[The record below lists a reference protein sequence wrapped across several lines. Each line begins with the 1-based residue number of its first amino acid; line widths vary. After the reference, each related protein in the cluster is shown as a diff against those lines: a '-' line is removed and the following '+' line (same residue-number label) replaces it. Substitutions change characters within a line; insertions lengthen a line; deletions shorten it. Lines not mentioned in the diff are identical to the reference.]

1 MTPTAVILLLVAAV
15 SHAAW
20 NVLGK
25 RHHPTAG
32 FFMVSLTVGALWLVP
47 ASARY
52 WHAVP
57 RLPLEVWGLLALT
70 AACQAFYFISLAG
83 SYQHGHMSIA
93 YPLARSIPAVA
104 VAILTY
110 FLAQGRPIS
119 VLCIAGIGFVV
130 AGGIILPMRRL
141 GELRLRNYLN
151 LSCLFALLAAVGITG
166 FTIIDDRALR
176 ILRADAG
183 LGLGTTGAALLFF
196 QFEIAGTVLL
206 LSPYVFLRRNGRGA
220 VDEVLRTKRWVI
232 VVTGFGLALTYSL
245 VLTAMGHVSN
255 VSYVYAFAQLSIP
268 LGALAGMVLLKE
280 PRPAAKWVGVILI
293 FAGVVLVALR

>member
-1 MTPTAVILLLVAAV
+1 MTPTAVILLSVAAV
-15 SHAAW
+15 LHAAW

-32 FFMVSLTVGALWLVP
+32 FFMVSIAVGAVWLVP

-52 WHAVP
+52 WHAIP
-57 RLPLEVWGLLALT
+57 HMPPEVWGFLALT

-83 SYQHGHMSIA
+83 SYQHGHMSVA
-93 YPLARSIPAVA
+93 YPLARSMPAVA

-119 VLCIAGIGFVV
+119 MLCIVGIGLVV
-130 AGGIILPMRRL
+130 VGGFILPMRRL

-176 ILRADAG
+176 ILRDDAG
-183 LGLGTTGAALLFF
+183 LGLSTTATALLFF
-196 QFEIAGTVLL
+196 QFEMAGTVLL
-206 LSPYVFLRRNGRGA
+206 LAPYVFLRRDGRAA
-220 VDEVLRTKRWVI
+220 VGEVLRTKRRVI
-232 VVTGFGLALTYSL
+232 VVTGFALALTYSL
-245 VLTAMGHVSN
+245 VLIAMGHASN

-268 LGALAGMVLLKE
+268 LGALAGVVLLKE
-280 PRPAAKWVGVILI
+280 PRPPAKLVGVILI
-293 FAGVVLVALR
+293 FVGVVLVALR